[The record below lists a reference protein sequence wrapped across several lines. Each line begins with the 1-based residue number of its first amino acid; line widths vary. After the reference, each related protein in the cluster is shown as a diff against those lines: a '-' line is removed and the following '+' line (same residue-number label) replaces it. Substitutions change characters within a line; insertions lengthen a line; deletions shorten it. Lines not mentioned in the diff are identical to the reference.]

1 MRRFIVVASSL
12 LLVAASAAAVAT
24 PAAAQGDAQA
34 FCQARVEANAAF
46 VQEDRAA
53 VRVALEAIRTNA
65 PPGVQEPAASLAEL
79 FERRGPAA
87 FETKKGVRAA
97 EAVDRF
103 VVASCGFP
111 VSEVSAIDYE
121 FQDVPET
128 LVAGPHVIQLTND
141 APEEQHELVLLRVKP
156 GVDLSPRE
164 LLALREKK
172 LAKRAEVV
180 SAAFALPGDDDTLI
194 ASLEPGRYVY
204 ACFIEV
210 GTTSGGGDEHG
221 GDEHG
226 GDEHGGAA
234 KPHWKRGMFGE
245 LAVASSA

>member
-1 MRRFIVVASSL
+1 MRRLVVVASSL
-12 LLVAASAAAVAT
+12 LVALTSAAAVAT
-24 PAAAQGDAQA
+24 PAAAQGDVQG
-34 FCQARVEANAAF
+34 FCQARVDANAAF

-53 VRVALEAIRTNA
+53 VQTALDAIRTTA
-65 PPGVQEPAASLAEL
+65 PPEVQKPAASLAEL

-87 FETKKGVRAA
+87 FETKQGARAA
-97 EAVDRF
+97 DAVDRF

-111 VSEVSAIDYE
+111 VSDVSAIDYE

-128 LVAGPHVIQLTND
+128 LVAGPQILRFTNE
-141 APEEQHELVLLRVKP
+141 APQEQHELVLLRVNP
-156 GVDLSPRE
+156 GVDLSPRK
-164 LLALREKK
+164 LLALPEKK
-172 LAKRAEVV
+172 LANRAEVV
-180 SAAFALPGDDDTLI
+180 SAAFALPGDEDTLI

-210 GTTSGGGDEHG
+210 GTTSGGDDEHG

-234 KPHWKRGMFGE
+234 KPHWKRGMLGE
-245 LAVASSA
+245 LEVTGAA

>member
-1 MRRFIVVASSL
+1 MRRLVVVASSL
-12 LLVAASAAAVAT
+12 LLAVTSGAAVAS
-24 PAAAQGDAQA
+24 PAAAQGDVQS

-53 VRVALEAIRTNA
+53 VRTALDAIRTSA
-65 PPGVQEPAASLAEL
+65 PPAIQERAASLAEL

-87 FETKKGVRAA
+87 FETKQGARAA
-97 EAVDRF
+97 DAVDRF

-111 VSEVSAIDYE
+111 VSDVSAIDYE

-128 LVAGPHVIQLTND
+128 LVAGPQVIEFTND
-141 APEEQHELVLLRVKP
+141 APEEQHELVLLRVNP
-156 GVDLSPRE
+156 DVDLSPRK
-164 LLALREKK
+164 LLALPEKK

-180 SAAFALPGDDDTLI
+180 SAAFASPGDDDTLI

-204 ACFIEV
+204 ACFIDV
-210 GTTSGGGDEHG
+210 GTTAEG

-245 LAVASSA
+245 LEVTGGA